1 MKKLLY
7 LSLTVVLLGSCN
19 NWLDVQPYD
28 RVSEEV
34 AFGSAKGFENA
45 LNGVYIE
52 MNQNSLYGAYL
63 SCEMLELM
71 AQRYNVNTSTTYY
84 HDLVEHKY
92 QEDMSK
98 TRLANTWEKAYN
110 LIANLNK
117 LLENCETRRDV
128 LGDEFY
134 QLIKGEAL
142 ALRAFLHFD
151 IFRLFGPLYDET
163 NTVTQL
169 PYYKQFSL
177 NERPRFY
184 AKEFMDNVIE
194 DLHEAAELLKD
205 DPVRTGGTWQINTYT
220 FTSHRKLR
228 MNWYAVQLLL
238 ARAELYRD
246 NKPAALIAAR
256 NVIDAQEE
264 WFPWVSRDAISS
276 GREDADRIFF
286 NELVFALQNTRTSKL
301 YTSYFNGNAL
311 NSEIL
316 LAPTSEQVLNIFE
329 NNRQD
334 YRFVAFFPN
343 QVEIGSATY
352 RLFEKYKATADTL
365 SSNLMPMLRIS
376 EAYYIAAE
384 CEPDPE
390 EGMQW
395 LNQVLLHRGIKEMTD
410 NSLLGKT
417 LENEY
422 IREFWGEGQLFY
434 YYKRLKYTEIKDSD
448 DPTYHSTIPMDA
460 SDYQPSVPESESKYN
475 DIYND

>member
-28 RVSEEV
+28 RVAEDV

-84 HDLVEHKY
+84 HDLVKHKY
-92 QEDMSK
+92 LEDMSR
-98 TRLANTWEKAYN
+98 TRFASTWEKAYN

-151 IFRLFGPLYDET
+151 IFRLFGPLYDASD
-163 NTVTQL
+163 NVTQL
-169 PYYKQFSL
+169 PYYKKFSL

-205 DPVRTGGTWQINTYT
+205 DPVRTGGAWQTNTYT
-220 FTSHRKLR
+220 FTSYRKLR

-246 NKPAALIAAR
+246 NKPDALIAAR

-264 WFPWVSRDAISS
+264 WFPWVRRQHISS
-276 GREDADRIFF
+276 VKEDADRIFF
-286 NELVFALQNTRTSKL
+286 DEIVFALRNTRTSML
-301 YTSYFNGNAL
+301 YTSYFNGNTL
-311 NSEIL
+311 NSEKL
-316 LAPTSEQVLNIFE
+316 LAPLNSQVLKIFE
-329 NNRQD
+329 NNRDD
-334 YRFVAFFPN
+334 YRYVAFFSSS
-343 QVEIGSATY
+343 VKIDDATY
-352 RLFEKYKATADTL
+352 SLFEKYKETKDSL
-365 SSNLMPMLRIS
+365 SSNLLPMLRIS

-395 LNQVLLHRGIKEMTD
+395 LNQVLSNRGIGEITD

-448 DPTYHSTIPMDA
+448 DPEWSSTISMNA
-460 SDYQPSVPESESKYN
+460 TNYQPQVPESESKYN